1 MSLDLRRYLDCAAT
15 TPVAPEVQAE
25 IQRVER
31 QAWANPSSLHSFGLA
46 AAEQLERSRDQIA
59 GLLGCSGQVVFTSGG
74 SESIHLA
81 LLGIGGGIT
90 DQRGVPPRLL
100 ISAVEHPASEA
111 AAQQLQRL
119 GWTVER
125 IPVDRRGLIDLGA
138 LGSLLTRPTQLVS
151 LIWGQSEVGALQPI
165 QEIGALCRSAGVLL
179 HVDAVQVAAQRPI
192 DFDALPID
200 LMSVAS
206 HKLSGPRG
214 VGALLVRD
222 GVPLQAIQA
231 GGGQERGL
239 RSGTEPVA
247 LIAGFAAALERL
259 HALRFRGEPDPVQGV
274 RNRLLAALLEVP
286 GLQLTGP
293 DPRLDPG
300 LRLANHISLIVHSS
314 DGRPLPGR
322 AMVRALARLDVA
334 ISSGSACSSSRSAA
348 SPVLEALGFAAR
360 DCGSGIRLSLGDW
373 HTDADLQDVPEA
385 LRRAMTAVA
394 AA

>member
-1 MSLDLRRYLDCAAT
+1 M
-15 TPVAPEVQAE
+15 APEVQAE

-111 AAQQLQRL
+111 AAQRLLRL

-192 DFDALPID
+192 AFDALPID

-239 RSGTEPVA
+239 RSGTEPVGGETLEEA
-247 LIAGFAAALERL
+247 AFKEFNDAFDAFAALGRKLDEEDMQSYTDFAMKIRYPPNPIRQLDLAPSVLGAGEFLQQR
-259 HALRFRGEPDPVQGV
+259 AQQLREFILV
-274 RNRLLAALLEVP
+274 L
-286 GLQLTGP
+286 
-293 DPRLDPG
+293 
-300 LRLANHISLIVHSS
+300 
-314 DGRPLPGR
+314 
-322 AMVRALARLDVA
+322 VA
-334 ISSGSACSSSRSAA
+334 
-348 SPVLEALGFAAR
+348 
-360 DCGSGIRLSLGDW
+360 
-373 HTDADLQDVPEA
+373 Q
-385 LRRAMTAVA
+385 LRR
-394 AA
+394 